1 MPFIFEKTPISGL
14 LVIHPEVFKD
24 ERGFFLES
32 YKNSEFVSAGIPDV
46 FAQDNHSM
54 STRGVL
60 RGLHFQVSPMEQGK
74 LVRVVSG
81 SIWDVAVDLRPAS
94 STKHKWFGLEL
105 SAENKTMF
113 YIPPGF
119 AHGFLSLADDT
130 LVYYKCTGTYSKE
143 NERAIA
149 WNDPEIGIKWPLDK
163 VGGQP
168 ILSDKDKVHPRL
180 KEAEINH
187 VYS

>member
-1 MPFIFEKTPISGL
+1 
-14 LVIHPEVFKD
+14 
-24 ERGFFLES
+24 
-32 YKNSEFVSAGIPDV
+32 
-46 FAQDNHSM
+46 M

-119 AHGFLSLADDT
+119 AHGFLT
-130 LVYYKCTGTYSKE
+130 LENNTNFLYKCTKEYSSEYERGIRYDDPDLSIDWPSVDLEMSDRDAALPYLREFEKE
-143 NERAIA
+143 
-149 WNDPEIGIKWPLDK
+149 LT
-163 VGGQP
+163 
-168 ILSDKDKVHPRL
+168 
-180 KEAEINH
+180 
-187 VYS
+187 

>member
-1 MPFIFEKTPISGL
+1 MPFIFEKTPIRGL

-119 AHGFLSLADDT
+119 AHGFVTIEDNTHFL
-130 LVYYKCTGTYSKE
+130 YKCTKEYSAE
-143 NERAIA
+143 HERGIRYDDPDIA
-149 WNDPEIGIKWPLDK
+149 VEWPFRDITVSNRDAALPYFREVDEELVK
-163 VGGQP
+163 
-168 ILSDKDKVHPRL
+168 IL
-180 KEAEINH
+180 
-187 VYS
+187 